1 MNYDFLDIMHY
12 VILTSVLEP
21 LPEKKGCTTRKNDWQ
36 DKSKLEYF
44 LISGVNI
51 GRVFYELAERIK
63 DNNYKQPNLIYDL
76 SYKAQ
81 KESLKNRKGGKI
93 NFGII
98 ELLIPIIT
106 TQIIEQRNDINIL
119 DKVEEIL
126 KNTTKEDVQYHCKF
140 RKIAR
145 NVSKQFPSTTVYNI
159 CNLYDYYKL
168 DKNEL
173 ENNVHREYI
182 TKFERIK
189 RAYSI
194 LELKYEDG
202 NLLDISII
210 AYNSILKDCNNY
222 SGLAADYICV
232 ALYFYLINHPD
243 VIII

>member
-1 MNYDFLDIMHY
+1 MNYDSLDIMHY
-12 VILTSVLEP
+12 VILASVLEP
-21 LPEKKGCTTRKNDWQ
+21 IPEKKGCTTRKNDWQ

-51 GRVFYELAERIK
+51 GQVFYELAERIK

-76 SYKAQ
+76 AYKAQ

-106 TQIIEQRNDINIL
+106 TQIIERRNDINIL

-126 KNTTKEDVQYHCKF
+126 KKTTKEDVQYHCKF

-145 NVSKQFPSTTVYNI
+145 NVSKQFPSTTAYNI

-168 DKNEL
+168 HKNEL
-173 ENNVHREYI
+173 ENDVHKEYI

-243 VIII
+243 IIII

>member
-1 MNYDFLDIMHY
+1 MNYDSLDIMHY
-12 VILTSVLEP
+12 VILASVLEP
-21 LPEKKGCTTRKNDWQ
+21 IPEKKGCTTRKNDWQ

-76 SYKAQ
+76 AYKAQ

-106 TQIIEQRNDINIL
+106 TQIIKQRNDINIL

-145 NVSKQFPSTTVYNI
+145 NVSRQFPSTTAYNI

-173 ENNVHREYI
+173 ENDVHREYI

>member
-1 MNYDFLDIMHY
+1 MNYDSLDIMHY
-12 VILTSVLEP
+12 VILASVLEP
-21 LPEKKGCTTRKNDWQ
+21 IPEKKGCTTRKNDWQ

-44 LISGVNI
+44 FISGVNI

-76 SYKAQ
+76 AYKAQ

-145 NVSKQFPSTTVYNI
+145 NVSKQFPSTTAYNI

-173 ENNVHREYI
+173 ENDVHKEYI

-189 RAYSI
+189 HAYSI

>member
-1 MNYDFLDIMHY
+1 MNYNSLDIMHY
-12 VILTSVLEP
+12 VILASVLEP
-21 LPEKKGCTTRKNDWQ
+21 IPEKKGCTTRKNDWQ

-63 DNNYKQPNLIYDL
+63 DNNYKQTDLIYDL
-76 SYKAQ
+76 AYKAQ
-81 KESLKNRKGGKI
+81 KESLKMRKGGKI

-98 ELLIPIIT
+98 ELMIPIVT

-119 DKVEEIL
+119 DKVEKIL
-126 KNTTKEDVQYHCKF
+126 KKTTKEDVKYHYKF

-145 NVSKQFPSTTVYNI
+145 DVSKQFPSTTIYNTN
-159 CNLYDYYKL
+159 NLYEYYKL

-173 ENNVHREYI
+173 ENNVHKEYI

-189 RAYSI
+189 QAYSI
-194 LELKYEDG
+194 LETKYKDG

-232 ALYFYLINHPD
+232 ALYFYMINHPD
-243 VIII
+243 VVII

>member
-1 MNYDFLDIMHY
+1 MNYDSLDIMYY
-12 VILTSVLEP
+12 VILASVLEP
-21 LPEKKGCTTRKNDWQ
+21 IPEKKGCTTRKNDWQ

-63 DNNYKQPNLIYDL
+63 DNNYKQPDLIYDL
-76 SYKAQ
+76 ACKAQ

-119 DKVEEIL
+119 DKVEEVL
-126 KNTTKEDVQYHCKF
+126 KSTTKEDVQYHCKF

-145 NVSKQFPSTTVYNI
+145 NVSKQFPSTTAYNT

-168 DKNEL
+168 DKNEF
-173 ENNVHREYI
+173 ENDVHKEYI

-189 RAYSI
+189 QA
-194 LELKYEDG
+194 
-202 NLLDISII
+202 
-210 AYNSILKDCNNY
+210 
-222 SGLAADYICV
+222 
-232 ALYFYLINHPD
+232 
-243 VIII
+243 

>member
-1 MNYDFLDIMHY
+1 MNYDSLDIMYY
-12 VILTSVLEP
+12 VILASVLEP
-21 LPEKKGCTTRKNDWQ
+21 IPEKKGCTTRKNDWQ

-63 DNNYKQPNLIYDL
+63 DNNYKQPDLIYDL
-76 SYKAQ
+76 ACKAQ

-119 DKVEEIL
+119 DKVEEVL
-126 KNTTKEDVQYHCKF
+126 KSTTKEDVQYHCKF

-145 NVSKQFPSTTVYNI
+145 NVSKQFPSTTAYNT

-168 DKNEL
+168 DKNEF
-173 ENNVHREYI
+173 ENDVHKEYI

-189 RAYSI
+189 QAYSI

-210 AYNSILKDCNNY
+210 AYYSILKECNNY

>member
-1 MNYDFLDIMHY
+1 MGYSSLDIMHY
-12 VILTSVLEP
+12 VILSSVLEP
-21 LPEKKGCTTRKNDWQ
+21 IPEKKGCTTRKEDWQ

-44 LISGVNI
+44 LISGVNV

-63 DNNYKQPNLIYDL
+63 KNNYKQPDLIYDL
-76 SYKAQ
+76 AYKAQ
-81 KESLKNRKGGKI
+81 KESLKMRKGGKI

-98 ELLIPIIT
+98 ELMIPIVA
-106 TQIIEQRNDINIL
+106 TQIIEQRTDISVL

-126 KNTTKEDVQYHCKF
+126 KKTTEEDVKFHYKF

-145 NVSKQFPSTTVYNI
+145 DVSKQFPSIAVYNVS
-159 CNLYDYYKL
+159 NLYEYYKF

-173 ENNVHREYI
+173 ENNVHKEYI

-189 RAYSI
+189 QAYSL
-194 LELKYEDG
+194 LETKYEKG

-210 AYNSILKDCNNY
+210 AYNQILKGCNNY

-232 ALYFYLINHPD
+232 AIYFYIINHPD

>member
-1 MNYDFLDIMHY
+1 MNYNSLDIMHY
-12 VILTSVLEP
+12 VILASVLEP
-21 LPEKKGCTTRKNDWQ
+21 IPEKKGCTTRKNDCQ

-76 SYKAQ
+76 AYKAQ
-81 KESLKNRKGGKI
+81 KESSKMRKGGKI

-98 ELLIPIIT
+98 ELMIPIVA
-106 TQIIEQRNDINIL
+106 TQIIEQRNDISVL

-126 KNTTKEDVQYHCKF
+126 KKTTEEDIKYHYKF

-145 NVSKQFPSTTVYNI
+145 AVSKQFPSTTVYNVS
-159 CNLYDYYKL
+159 NLYEYYKL

-173 ENNVHREYI
+173 ENNVHKEYI

-189 RAYSI
+189 QAYSI
-194 LELKYEDG
+194 LEAKYEEG

-210 AYNSILKDCNNY
+210 AYDLILKDCNNY

-232 ALYFYLINHPD
+232 ALYFYMINHPN

>member
-1 MNYDFLDIMHY
+1 MHY
-12 VILTSVLEP
+12 VILSSVLEP
-21 LPEKKGCTTRKNDWQ
+21 IPEKKGCTTRKNDWQ

-44 LISGVNI
+44 LISGVNV
-51 GRVFYELAERIK
+51 GRVFYELSERIK
-63 DNNYKQPNLIYDL
+63 KNNYQQPDLIYDL
-76 SYKAQ
+76 AYKAQ
-81 KESLKNRKGGKI
+81 KESLKMRKGGKI

-98 ELLIPIIT
+98 ELMIPIVA
-106 TQIIEQRNDINIL
+106 TQIIEQRTDISIL

-126 KNTTKEDVQYHCKF
+126 KKTTEEDVKFHYKF

-145 NVSKQFPSTTVYNI
+145 DVSKQFPSTAVYNVS
-159 CNLYDYYKL
+159 NLYEYYKF

-173 ENNVHREYI
+173 ENNVHKEYI

-189 RAYSI
+189 QAYSL
-194 LELKYEDG
+194 LETKYEEG

-210 AYNSILKDCNNY
+210 AYNQILKDCNNY

-232 ALYFYLINHPD
+232 ALYFYIINHPN

>member
-1 MNYDFLDIMHY
+1 MNYNSLDIMHY
-12 VILTSVLEP
+12 VILASVLEP
-21 LPEKKGCTTRKNDWQ
+21 IPEKKGCTTRKNDWQ

-76 SYKAQ
+76 AYKAQ
-81 KESLKNRKGGKI
+81 KESSKMRKGGKI

-98 ELLIPIIT
+98 ELMIPIVV
-106 TQIIEQRNDINIL
+106 TQIIEQKNDISVL
-119 DKVEEIL
+119 DKIEEIL
-126 KNTTKEDVQYHCKF
+126 NKATEEDVKYHYKF

-145 NVSKQFPSTTVYNI
+145 AVSKQFPSTTVYNVS
-159 CNLYDYYKL
+159 NLYEYYKL

-173 ENNVHREYI
+173 ENNVHKEYI

-194 LELKYEDG
+194 LET
-202 NLLDISII
+202 
-210 AYNSILKDCNNY
+210 
-222 SGLAADYICV
+222 
-232 ALYFYLINHPD
+232 
-243 VIII
+243 